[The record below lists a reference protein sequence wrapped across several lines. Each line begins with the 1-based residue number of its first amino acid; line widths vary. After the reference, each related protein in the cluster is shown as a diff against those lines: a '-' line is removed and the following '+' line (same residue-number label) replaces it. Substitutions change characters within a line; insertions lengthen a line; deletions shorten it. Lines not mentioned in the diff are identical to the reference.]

1 MVSEGTALLNFSDVV
16 EFVTSDPEEMNSGRF
31 FEHINYETKRAE
43 KERKLLLSL
52 GKSKRIAGS
61 IFFD

>member
-1 MVSEGTALLNFSDVV
+1 MANID
-16 EFVTSDPEEMNSGRF
+16 SDPEEMNSGRF